1 MILGQGTLKDKRE
14 VRMPDSPAA
23 NSVSL
28 SVPNSSLS
36 SIVSSPVSSHPPSSG
51 PVAHDGRPVTAINP
65 SVVNGH
71 PSSPSRS
78 LSPSMA
84 NGSQLPPTCGARQLS
99 KLKRFLT
106 TLQQFGSDISP
117 EIGERVRGLI
127 VSLVNNAMTVEEF
140 HQQLQDATNFPLRPF
155 VIPFL
160 KTNLPLLQQEL
171 IQCSQMAKQSPHQYM
186 NQHEPVLHDRERLH
200 LDADEFVGERVGE
213 KRKIEL
219 ERPKEN
225 GAPDIGS
232 SPNKRTCTVTSDLD
246 STIFSER
253 LLDSIKQ
260 DSDDWRNVETMLQC
274 VMSIVEKA
282 KRAVSVLQERCIR
295 DREEMATWARRMAEE
310 TEAEVR
316 RKAGDLMNKTL
327 KQTEDR
333 VSEVKRRAEEA
344 VNDVKRQAV
353 IELQKAV
360 CAAEEKA
367 NDALAQ
373 AHQRMDKA
381 VSEARRQATD
391 ETLSLVNKQ
400 ENSRENCWNCGRKAN
415 ETCSGCNVAR
425 YCGAFC
431 QHKDWENHQ
440 RECGKQSSASE
451 RKSPKSGDRLSPD
464 KRASPTSRSSSTP
477 VSPTNSSSADPITSL
492 SDYVKKTPTS

>member
-1 MILGQGTLKDKRE
+1 MPTRLSDNRE
-14 VRMPDSPAA
+14 AKMPDSPAS
-23 NSVSL
+23 NSTPL
-28 SVPNSSLS
+28 SMPSASVA
-36 SIVSSPVSSHPPSSG
+36 SIASSPVNTHPPNSG
-51 PVAHDGRPVTAINP
+51 PVVHDGRPVTSINP
-65 SVVNGH
+65 TIVNGH
-71 PSSPSRS
+71 PSSPGRS
-78 LSPSMA
+78 LSPSLA

-117 EIGERVRGLI
+117 EIGERVRSLI

-160 KTNLPLLQQEL
+160 KANLPLLQQEL

-186 NQHEPVLHDRERLH
+186 NQHEPLLHDRERLH
-200 LDADEFVGERVGE
+200 LDPEEFVGERVGD
-213 KRKIEL
+213 KRKVEH

-225 GAPDIGS
+225 GIPDIGL
-232 SPNKRTCTVTSDLD
+232 SPNKRSCPAPSDMD
-246 STIFSER
+246 GSVFAER
-253 LLDSIKQ
+253 LLESIKQ

-274 VMSIVEKA
+274 VMSIIEKA

-295 DREEMATWARRMAEE
+295 DREEMATWARRMTDEA
-310 TEAEVR
+310 EAEVKR
-316 RKAGDLMNKTL
+316 RAADLMAKTL

-333 VSEVKRRAEEA
+333 VAEVRRRAEEA
-344 VNDVKRQAV
+344 VSDVKRQAV

-391 ETLSLVNKQ
+391 ETLSMVNKQ
-400 ENSRENCWNCGRKAN
+400 DNSRENCWNCGRKAN

-440 RECGKQSSASE
+440 RDCGKQGSSSE
-451 RKSPKSGDRLSPD
+451 RKSPKSGERASPD
-464 KRASPTSRSSSTP
+464 KRSSPTGRGSTTP
-477 VSPTNSSSADPITSL
+477 VSPANSGNTDPITSL
-492 SDYVKKTPTS
+492 SDYVRKTPTS